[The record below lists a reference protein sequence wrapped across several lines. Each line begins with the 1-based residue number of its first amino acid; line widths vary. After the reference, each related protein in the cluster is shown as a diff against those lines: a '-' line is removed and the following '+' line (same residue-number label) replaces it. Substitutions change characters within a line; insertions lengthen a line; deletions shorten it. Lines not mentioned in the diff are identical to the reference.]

1 MPDGAHIDRDGFHL
15 PEYPATLARLQQSL
29 RDIFGEDIY
38 LEPDSQEGQLAA
50 IVALAQQD
58 TYALAAAVYN
68 AFSPQTAQGAG
79 LSRMV
84 IINGIRRQA
93 SGYSTAPVRCAGA
106 AGTIIRDGR
115 LEDDAGRK
123 WDLPPEVVIPPAGE
137 ILVTATAQEPGDIHA
152 AAGEIKT
159 IATPCRGWQSAVNT
173 EAAMPGRAVETDAA
187 LRERQAVSTALPSL
201 TVFEGTLG
209 AVGSVSGVT
218 RWRGY
223 ENDTSETDENGLP
236 PHSICLVVEGGDSR
250 AIAEAI
256 AVKKTPGCYTHGD
269 VEVQTRDEMG
279 MPNSIRF
286 FYARPVRVRVR
297 VTIKPL
303 SGYLSSTAQAI
314 KKNIAA
320 YINALPIGDDIMV
333 SRLLCPINE
342 ADVPG
347 RRSFDV
353 LAVEICEGDPLD
365 DGADWQQANLIIG
378 FNSAAKCSAD
388 DISLPGGE

>member
-1 MPDGAHIDRDGFHL
+1 MPDGAFIDRDGFSL
-15 PEYPATLARLQQSL
+15 PEYPATLEKFQQSL
-29 RDIFGEDIY
+29 RDIFGADLY

-58 TYALAAAVYN
+58 TFALAAAVYN

-93 SGYSTAPVRCAGA
+93 AGYSTAPVRLTGV
-106 AGTIIRDGR
+106 AGTTIRGGQ

-123 WDLPPEVVIPPAGE
+123 WDLPAEVIIPAAGE
-137 ILVTATAQEPGDIHA
+137 ITVTATAQEPGDIHA
-152 AAGEIKT
+152 AAGEIKI

-173 EAAMPGRAVETDAA
+173 MAATPGRAVETDAA
-187 LRERQAVSTALPSL
+187 LRKRQAVSTALPSL

-209 AVGSVSGVT
+209 AVAAVPGVT

-223 ENDTSETDENGLP
+223 ENDTGEADDNGLP
-236 PHSICLVVEGGDSR
+236 PHSICLVVEGGDAQ
-250 AIAEAI
+250 AIADAI
-256 AVKKTPGCYTHGD
+256 AIKKTPGCSTYGD
-269 VEVQTRDEMG
+269 VEMLTRDEMG
-279 MPNSIRF
+279 VPNYIRF
-286 FYARPVRVRVR
+286 FYAAPVRVRLR
-297 VTIKPL
+297 VTVKPL
-303 SGYLSSTAQAI
+303 GGYLSSTAEAI
-314 KKNIAA
+314 KRNLAA
-320 YINALPIGDDIMV
+320 YLNALPIGEDVLV

-353 LAVEICEGDPLD
+353 LAVEICAGDAPD
-365 DGADWQQANLIIG
+365 DTAAWQQANLPIA
-378 FNSAAKCSAD
+378 FNAAAKCAVE
-388 DISLPGGE
+388 DILLPGGD

>member
-1 MPDGAHIDRDGFHL
+1 MPDGAYIDRDGLHL
-15 PEYPATLARLQQSL
+15 PEYPATLEAFQTSL
-29 RDIFGEDIY
+29 REIFGADLY

-50 IVALAQQD
+50 IIALAQQD

-84 IINGIRRQA
+84 LINGIRRHA
-93 SGYSTAPVRCAGA
+93 SGYSTTPVRCVGS
-106 AGTIIRDGR
+106 AGTIIRGGQ

-123 WDLPPEVVIPPAGE
+123 WDLPAEVVIPAAGE
-137 ILVTATAQEPGDIHA
+137 IMVTATAQEPGDIRA
-152 AAGEIKT
+152 AAGEVKT
-159 IATPCRGWQSAVNT
+159 LATPCRGWQSAVNT
-173 EAAMPGRAVETDAA
+173 EAATPGRAVETDAA
-187 LRERQAVSTALPSL
+187 LRERQAMSTALPSL

-209 AVGSVSGVT
+209 AVGAVQNVT

-223 ENDTSETDENGLP
+223 ENDTSEPDINGLP
-236 PHSICLVVEGGDSR
+236 PHSICLVAEGGESQ

-256 AVKKTPGCYTHGD
+256 ALKKTPGCYTHGD
-269 VEVQTRDEMG
+269 VEILTRDEMG
-279 MPNSIRF
+279 VPNPIRF
-286 FYARPVRVRVR
+286 FYARSVRVRVR

-303 SGYLSSTAQAI
+303 AGYLSSTAQAI
-314 KKNIAA
+314 KTNLAA
-320 YINALPIGDDIMV
+320 YINSLPIGDDVMV

-342 ADVPG
+342 ADVAG

-353 LAVEICEGDPLD
+353 LAVEICAGDAPED
-365 DGADWQQANLIIG
+365 EADWQQANLGIAY
-378 FNSAAKCSAD
+378 NAAAKCAVE

>member
-1 MPDGAHIDRDGFHL
+1 MPESAYIDRDGYHL
-15 PEYPATLARLQQSL
+15 PEYPATLEKMQQSL
-29 RDIFGEDIY
+29 RDIFGADLY

-58 TYALAAAVYN
+58 TYALACAVYN

-93 SGYSTAPVRCAGA
+93 AGVSTAPVRLTGV
-106 AGTIIRDGR
+106 AGTIIKAGQ

-123 WDLPPEVVIPPAGE
+123 WDLPAEVIIPVAGE
-137 ILVTATAQEPGDIHA
+137 ITVTATAQEAGDIHA
-152 AAGEIKT
+152 AAGEIKI

-173 EAAMPGRAVETDAA
+173 VAATPGRAVETDAA
-187 LRERQAVSTALPSL
+187 LRERQAVSTALPSR

-209 AVGSVSGVT
+209 AVAAVPGVT

-223 ENDTSETDENGLP
+223 ENDTNVEDANNLP
-236 PHSICLVVEGGDSR
+236 PHSICLVVEGGDAR
-250 AIAEAI
+250 AIADAI
-256 AVKKTPGCYTHGD
+256 AVKKTPGCYTYGN
-269 VEVQTRDEMG
+269 VEVLTRDEMG
-279 MPNSIRF
+279 VPNPIRF
-286 FYARPVRVRVR
+286 FYAAPVRVRLR
-297 VTIKPL
+297 VTLKPL
-303 SGYLSSTAQAI
+303 AGFLSSTAQAI
-314 KKNIAA
+314 RENLAA
-320 YINALPIGDDIMV
+320 YVNALPIGEDVLV

-353 LAVEICEGDPLD
+353 LAVELCTGDAPD
-365 DGADWQQANLIIG
+365 DAAEWQQANLPIT
-378 FNSAAKCSAD
+378 FNAAASCAVED
-388 DISLPGGE
+388 VLLPGGD

>member
-1 MPDGAHIDRDGFHL
+1 MPEGAYIDQDGFHL
-15 PEYPATLARLQQSL
+15 PEYPATLEALQQRL
-29 RDIFGEDIY
+29 RDIFGADLY

-84 IINGIRRQA
+84 VINGIRRHA
-93 SGYSTAPVRCAGA
+93 SGYSTAPVRCVGV
-106 AGTIIRDGR
+106 AGTIIRGGQ

-123 WDLPPEVVIPPAGE
+123 WDLPAEVVIPVAGE
-137 ILVTATAQEPGDIHA
+137 ITVTATAQEPGDIRA
-152 AAGEIKT
+152 AAGEVST

-173 EAAMPGRAVETDAA
+173 EAATPGRAVETDAA
-187 LRERQAVSTALPSL
+187 LRARQAVSTALPSL

-209 AVGSVSGVT
+209 AVGAVEGVT

-223 ENDTSETDENGLP
+223 ENDTNQADANGLP
-236 PHSICLVVEGGDSR
+236 PHSICLVVEGGDST

-256 AVKKTPGCYTHGD
+256 ALKKTPGCYTHGD
-269 VEVQTRDEMG
+269 VEILTRDEMG
-279 MPNSIRF
+279 VPNPIRF
-286 FYARPVRVRVR
+286 YFAKPVRVRVR
-297 VTIKPL
+297 VTLKPL
-303 SGYLSSTAQAI
+303 AGYLSSTAGAI
-314 KKNIAA
+314 KANLAA
-320 YINALPIGDDIMV
+320 YVNALPIGESVMV

-353 LAVEICEGDPLD
+353 LAVEICAGDTPD
-365 DGADWQQANLIIG
+365 DDADWQQANLAIA
-378 FNSAAKCSAD
+378 FNAAAKCSPD